1 VSADLRV
8 SDSARLINILQA
20 LKSRDNESE
29 RMAASDISA
38 SSRMPSDSSKANAP
52 KQSAQRSRLRKHADY
67 QRVYRV
73 GRRQSLPLM
82 TYFFAI
88 RTETIAAKAA
98 TRDINQEPRVGLTT
112 GRVLGKAVDRNRIKR
127 RMREAVRRNLTVLSG
142 PVDVVLHPR
151 RSVLDAD
158 FSKVEREVA
167 RAFQA
172 VQRAISRPA
181 GESSG
186 GDRDAG
192 EAGK

>member
-1 VSADLRV
+1 M
-8 SDSARLINILQA
+8 SDSARLRNISQA

-29 RMAASDISA
+29 RMAASNIPA
-38 SSRMPSDSSKANAP
+38 SSRMLNDFSKTNAP
-52 KQSAQRSRLRKHADY
+52 KQSAQRSRLRRHADY
-67 QRVYRV
+67 QRVYRT

-82 TYFFAI
+82 TYFFATRI
-88 RTETIAAKAA
+88 AVSPAETA
-98 TRDINQEPRVGLTT
+98 TQDAYLSEYQGPRVGLTT

-158 FSKVEREVA
+158 FSKIEREVE

-172 VQRAISRPA
+172 VQRAIARPT

-186 GDRDAG
+186 VNRDAG
-192 EAGK
+192 DAGQ